1 MTNHYEAAREAHRR
15 ATPNE
20 SWAWDEPDNFHGIYA
35 RIHPVGSGD
44 KIATTDLAGWGKKKG
59 RAICESIVTKHNA
72 WPAVEEVVAAAI
84 ELRAAIANASVKV
97 DGFEPRIF
105 VGEEKGAVILAADA
119 KLREA
124 LGRLTG
130 EGVR

>member
-72 WPAVEEVVAAAI
+72 WPAVEEVVAAATNVSEFHDMPHI
-84 ELRAAIANASVKV
+84 LCTSAV
-97 DGFEPRIF
+97 DGECQC
-105 VGEEKGAVILAADA
+105 GADLFNSGMRR
-119 KLREA
+119 LREA